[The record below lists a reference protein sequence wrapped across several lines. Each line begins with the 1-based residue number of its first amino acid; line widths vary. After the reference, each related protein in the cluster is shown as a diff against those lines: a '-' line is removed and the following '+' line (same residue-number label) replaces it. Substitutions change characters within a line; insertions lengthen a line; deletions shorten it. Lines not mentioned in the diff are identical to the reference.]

1 MRKVWKS
8 AAALGLALV
17 ASQLAGAA
25 TGATNG
31 ALLAFTSLRGGNA
44 ALYVSNRD
52 GGGAHRLTPAGVG
65 AYQGDVAWA
74 PDGSRVV
81 FTCGNFELCVA
92 SSDGSGAARLTK
104 STWPDGWSY
113 DFEPAWS
120 PDGSEIVFSRTRG
133 GRSSGLW
140 VIGADGNGLRR
151 LVDNAGNEGSPEW
164 SPDGLRIAYTTD
176 AGAGNDL
183 YVVDRDGA
191 NVRRLTSGK
200 AFETDPDWS
209 PDGATIAYARGTAG
223 SFSSEVWLMRASG
236 GGQRRLTAG
245 GEPSWSPDGSF
256 LFLSAPQGN
265 DDELFRVRA
274 NGSARIRLTNRAGG
288 DYTPQLQPAGVTVT
302 LPQAPS
308 TPLAAVHPDAR
319 TVGTLLAR
327 YTYVARDLSGLE
339 SRERTSIAAA
349 ARALARDAAAGR
361 AALVA
366 SRPLST
372 RGGASQVRRH
382 CRACRGP
389 GGGSQPPRDGAA
401 RVSGE
406 EGRETDRRANKAY
419 KANRETLARRL
430 GNAFTATGL

>member
-1 MRKVWKS
+1 MTKLWKS
-8 AAALGLALV
+8 AAALVLALV
-17 ASQLAGAA
+17 VSQLAAAA
-25 TGATNG
+25 TGAQNG
-31 ALLAFTSLRGGNA
+31 NVLVFTSLRGGNA
-44 ALYVSNRD
+44 ALYVANRD
-52 GGGAHRLTPAGVG
+52 GGGARRLTPAGVG
-65 AYQGDVAWA
+65 AYQGDAAWA

-92 SSDGSGAARLTK
+92 SADGSGAARLTK
-104 STWPDGWSY
+104 STWPDGWGY

-120 PDGSEIVFSRTRG
+120 PDGTEIVFSRTRG

-140 VIGADGNGLRR
+140 VVGADGTGLRR

-176 AGAGNDL
+176 AGTGNDL

-209 PDGATIAYARGTAG
+209 PDGTTIAYARGTAG
-223 SFSSEVWLMRASG
+223 SLTSEVWLMRASG
-236 GGQRRLTAG
+236 GGQRRLTVG

-265 DDELFRVRA
+265 DAEIFRVRA
-274 NGSARIRLTNRAGG
+274 NGSARTRLTNRAGG
-288 DYTPQLQPAGVTVT
+288 DYTPQLRPAAVTVT
-302 LPQAPS
+302 LPPGPS

-339 SRERTSIAAA
+339 SKGRTSINAAA
-349 ARALARDAAAGR
+349 QALSRDATAGR

-366 SRPLST
+366 SRPLSA
-372 RGGASQVRRH
+372 RGERVKSEGIAGFVAAQAVARNRLELVRLAAQGK
-382 CRACRGP
+382 RA
-389 GGGSQPPRDGAA
+389 AKKIA
-401 RVSGE
+401 VLNK
-406 EGRETDRRANKAY
+406 TYRAN
-419 KANRETLARRL
+419 RDTLARRL
-430 GNAFTATGL
+430 GNAFTTTGL

>member
-1 MRKVWKS
+1 VDDEESVEVGRRPRACACRVTTRR
-8 AAALGLALV
+8 GP
-17 ASQLAGAA
+17 

-44 ALYVSNRD
+44 ALYVSNGD
-52 GGGAHRLTPAGVG
+52 GGGAHRLTPAGLG
-65 AYQGDVAWA
+65 AHQGDVAWA

-191 NVRRLTSGK
+191 NVQRLTSGK

-236 GGQRRLTAG
+236 GCQRRLTAG
-245 GEPSWSPDGSF
+245 GEPSWSPDGPSCSSLPPKATMTSSSGF
-256 LFLSAPQGN
+256 APTG
-265 DDELFRVRA
+265 
-274 NGSARIRLTNRAGG
+274 
-288 DYTPQLQPAGVTVT
+288 
-302 LPQAPS
+302 
-308 TPLAAVHPDAR
+308 R
-319 TVGTLLAR
+319 TVFG
-327 YTYVARDLSGLE
+327 
-339 SRERTSIAAA
+339 
-349 ARALARDAAAGR
+349 
-361 AALVA
+361 
-366 SRPLST
+366 
-372 RGGASQVRRH
+372 
-382 CRACRGP
+382 
-389 GGGSQPPRDGAA
+389 
-401 RVSGE
+401 
-406 EGRETDRRANKAY
+406 
-419 KANRETLARRL
+419 
-430 GNAFTATGL
+430 